1 MNPKSFFGLIM
12 MKAGRLRFRGS
23 AQRYLMLAVLIVLM
37 VSLQSV
43 RAAMCPCSF
52 GSSSMAESRAQT
64 CCCAEC
70 RLHGMQPVEE
80 RSKHEGLQTAQQPS
94 AGLFAT
100 VTGEAAKA
108 SIALTEPCRVAE

>member
-1 MNPKSFFGLIM
+1 MNPKPFFGLII
-12 MKAGRLRFRGS
+12 MKAGRLRFRGR
-23 AQRYLMLAVLIVLM
+23 AWRYLMLSVLIVSM

-43 RAAMCPCSF
+43 RAAMCLCSF

-70 RLHGMQPVEE
+70 GLHGTQPGEE
-80 RSKHEGLQTAQQPS
+80 RTKDEKIQTAQQPS

-100 VTGEAAKA
+100 VTWEVAAAKA
-108 SIALTEPCRVAE
+108 SIALTQHCQV